1 VPNYVAPR
9 AFCECTTSVTSL
21 ALVVS
26 VSFPVRVE
34 GFGEA
39 VACHDVSRGR
49 VGCVFVSFG
58 GLCVFMCRLC
68 LCEGTYLYPRS
79 LCRSSGPGGG
89 GGRGGGGGGASGAG
103 APELPWCFVCVCL
116 VRLVCLFFSDVGV

>member
-1 VPNYVAPR
+1 MPNYVAPR

-58 GLCVFMCRLC
+58 GLCVCACAAGVWVRVLTCIRDRFA
-68 LCEGTYLYPRS
+68 
-79 LCRSSGPGGG
+79 GPPVLE
-89 GGRGGGGGGASGAG
+89 GGREGGGGGGGG
-103 APELPWCFVCVCL
+103 
-116 VRLVCLFFSDVGV
+116 VGGGVIVY